1 MKIQF
6 LRSIV
11 AVVAGAVVATS
22 ALAADRTWD
31 GEATTNIW
39 GNVTNWN
46 GNTAL
51 ANNDVVIFTG
61 TTWLTN
67 NNSIG
72 SLTLG
77 GVQLRG
83 DNWFISGTA
92 LTLNPTANYGIAFSN
107 ATASASAT
115 NTWLIGLTFGANAQ
129 TWTNVQGT
137 LLVGGTVNNNGKGW
151 TLTGPGSYVFTN
163 VLSGGGIFTNQSTVT
178 LAGTAANTMSGA
190 YVIDGGT
197 LLLNKTAG
205 LNAIAGTAVTI
216 TNGGVVRLL
225 NDHQIIDTATITL
238 AGNSVLD
245 VNGRTEMIK
254 YATGA
259 GGINL
264 NSGTLIFNAPGN
276 NSYSGLITNGGTL
289 IVTNNAGSP
298 FNLNNPGN
306 NFANLILAGTLQTSA
321 GTVNTTTNVNGT
333 PFGVGNL
340 TIQNGTLSFAPAAN
354 GTVVFNIATNSGAKV
369 TYGLN
374 SVINLAF
381 KGTSLTVTAGTA
393 GTSGVLVRDGN
404 GALVINYSAADRLG
418 GVEKFFVLDS
428 VTTLNGIVSPSIVG
442 RAASGGYDFLAY
454 NAAYGFTNA
463 TYDLS
468 NPTSG
473 GSATSKLRI
482 NGATTLAG
490 SLAGYVARV
499 SATLNLAGNQ
509 LTLGDGSTP
518 TALSLDGNVISNGT
532 IVVNGNQE
540 FLVPV
545 NGTAIIAASIT
556 GTGLL
561 NKFGTGNLVLSNTGL
576 YAGPILIQGGTL
588 TLNPTAD
595 AALANSITG
604 FGSLVKDGT
613 RRLTISNTTINL
625 PAGTV
630 FVTGGGTLLV
640 SNTPVTAKI
649 DVGTTPASNS
659 NTLWLTGA
667 STVWNAG
674 GAITL
679 GAANTTGNVFRITD
693 GAVVT
698 NITTSLSMLGF
709 GNRLVLTNGSRFFQN
724 ASAEAAFNVSGTSNR
739 LEVIGGGTTPTI
751 LNMGGKGLVLG
762 NGTSPTGAVV
772 LVDGRGVAGSAV
784 ITNASGETGLGHKN
798 SAGFGDRKSVV

>member
-354 GTVVFNIATNSGAKV
+354 GTVVFNIATNSGAKR
-369 TYGLN
+369 
-374 SVINLAF
+374 S
-381 KGTSLTVTAGTA
+381 
-393 GTSGVLVRDGN
+393 
-404 GALVINYSAADRLG
+404 
-418 GVEKFFVLDS
+418 EE
-428 VTTLNGIVSPSIVG
+428 
-442 RAASGGYDFLAY
+442 
-454 NAAYGFTNA
+454 
-463 TYDLS
+463 
-468 NPTSG
+468 
-473 GSATSKLRI
+473 
-482 NGATTLAG
+482 
-490 SLAGYVARV
+490 RV
-499 SATLNLAGNQ
+499 
-509 LTLGDGSTP
+509 
-518 TALSLDGNVISNGT
+518 
-532 IVVNGNQE
+532 
-540 FLVPV
+540 
-545 NGTAIIAASIT
+545 
-556 GTGLL
+556 
-561 NKFGTGNLVLSNTGL
+561 
-576 YAGPILIQGGTL
+576 
-588 TLNPTAD
+588 
-595 AALANSITG
+595 
-604 FGSLVKDGT
+604 
-613 RRLTISNTTINL
+613 
-625 PAGTV
+625 
-630 FVTGGGTLLV
+630 
-640 SNTPVTAKI
+640 
-649 DVGTTPASNS
+649 
-659 NTLWLTGA
+659 
-667 STVWNAG
+667 
-674 GAITL
+674 
-679 GAANTTGNVFRITD
+679 
-693 GAVVT
+693 
-698 NITTSLSMLGF
+698 
-709 GNRLVLTNGSRFFQN
+709 
-724 ASAEAAFNVSGTSNR
+724 
-739 LEVIGGGTTPTI
+739 
-751 LNMGGKGLVLG
+751 
-762 NGTSPTGAVV
+762 
-772 LVDGRGVAGSAV
+772 
-784 ITNASGETGLGHKN
+784 
-798 SAGFGDRKSVV
+798 